1 LNITIYPSDFGK
13 ERMAL
18 EEKFGPQGI
27 WQKESEEMKKNNY
40 QPEMEFG
47 SEEEEDDEEDEG
59 EEEEEEEDGD
69 EDEENEDEEQEGDK
83 EESGD
88 DDHSQDNDNSD
99 DEEKPPRKNSAHQN
113 KGTDSKKKKKTTD
126 YDQIALRQYELSKL
140 RYYFAIA
147 DCDSIETANVL
158 YEQLDDVEMGD
169 SGMVFEMR
177 FVPDDLDLSSRDV
190 SSTCSVIPHNYKPP
204 EFVINALQST
214 NVECSWDEG
223 EKDREKK
230 LTNISSWRSLKESEF
245 MQYIA
250 SSDSEDYEDDSNAE
264 HSHSEEENSEE
275 DEESEEEKPRKSG
288 RPSKKMQQ
296 QQLGSGGS
304 VGSSGSMKSLKKK
317 KKAKNLRA
325 LLLGDHSAGADE
337 DEEDE
342 EKNINEDDFFAQGD
356 NHSGSESN
364 ESDEEKNQKKKK
376 TKKISK
382 KGSAQ
387 DMDLPPMD
395 ENGEITFSYVPEA
408 DAQEEKEASLEGLTP
423 YEIELKK
430 SSERKKQRKQDR
442 KQVVEGLQQN
452 QAEALKKIQDDLKK
466 KKKKQILEE
475 DEQEFND
482 EDRLVHQLKPWE
494 VERQAS
500 NEKKRQKLE
509 KKLKKKKHSGFEE
522 AVEDDG
528 SHKNNKIGAEAEVDV
543 TDERFRRIFEGS
555 DSNFGID
562 RTFNE
567 FKETKGMK
575 TILQEQKKRR
585 EIKGKANAS
594 TDNTNNGTTDK
605 QEISSLANKLK
616 RKFSAAN

>member
-1 LNITIYPSDFGK
+1 MSI
-13 ERMAL
+13 

-47 SEEEEDDEEDEG
+47 SEDDEEEGDEEQ
-59 EEEEEEEDGD
+59 EEGD
-69 EDEENEDEEQEGDK
+69 EDEEDEDEEQEDD
-83 EESGD
+83 ESGD
-88 DDHSQDNDNSD
+88 DDHSQENSD
-99 DEEKPPRKNSAHQN
+99 DEEKPPRKSSAHQN
-113 KGTDSKKKKKTTD
+113 KGTDSKKKKKKTTD

-177 FVPDDLDLSSRDV
+177 FVPDDLDLSSREV

-250 SSDSEDYEDDSNAE
+250 SSDSEDYEDESNAE
-264 HSHSEEENSEE
+264 HSNSEEENSEE
-275 DEESEEEKPRKSG
+275 EESEEEKPRKG
-288 RPSKKMQQ
+288 AHQSKKM

-325 LLLGDHSAGADE
+325 LLLGDHSTGADE
-337 DEEDE
+337 DEDE
-342 EKNINEDDFFAQGD
+342 EKNINKDDFFAHAD

-364 ESDEEKNQKKKK
+364 ESDDDEDRNQKKTK
-376 TKKISK
+376 TKKTSK
-382 KGSAQ
+382 KGSAH

-452 QAEALKKIQDDLKK
+452 QADALKKIQDDLKK

-500 NEKKRQKLE
+500 NEKKRQRLE

-585 EIKGKANAS
+585 EMKGKANAS
-594 TDNTNNGTTDK
+594 TDNTNNANTDK